1 MRHGLG
7 VGPGHG
13 NKSLNSLVSKSQRSD
28 GADFRS
34 QLVELMPRLRRFAH
48 GLTGSAADADD
59 LVQSTLERA
68 LEKLDQWQP
77 GTRLDSWLYRIAQN
91 LWIDQVRSA
100 RTRGTAVDVEAL
112 EAVAGSDGRV
122 TNEQQLAMR
131 DTRRAMAELPE
142 EQRAVLMLVAVEEM
156 SYADAAQALD
166 IPIGTVMSRLS
177 RARRALAERLGYGSR
192 T

>member
-1 MRHGLG
+1 MSQTMD
-7 VGPGHG
+7 PAIQAE
-13 NKSLNSLVSKSQRSD
+13 LV
-28 GADFRS
+28 A
-34 QLVELMPRLRRFAH
+34 LLPRLRRFAR
-48 GLTGSAADADD
+48 GLAGAPDQADD
-59 LVQSTLERA
+59 LVQSACERA
-68 LEKLDQWQP
+68 LARIDQYQP

-122 TNEQQLAMR
+122 TNEQQLTMR

-156 SYADAAQALD
+156 SYADAAQALE

-177 RARRALAERLGYGSR
+177 RARRALAERLGYGSES
-192 T
+192 

>member
-1 MRHGLG
+1 MRPGLRG
-7 VGPGHG
+7 RPGHG
-13 NKSLNSLVSKSQRSD
+13 NKSLNSLVSKSQTGD

-68 LEKLDQWQP
+68 LQKLDQWQP

-91 LWIDQVRSA
+91 LWIDQVRSV

-122 TNEQQLAMR
+122 TNEQQLTMR
-131 DTRRAMAELPE
+131 DTRRAMAELPA

-177 RARRALAERLGYGSR
+177 RARRALAERLSYGSES
-192 T
+192 